1 MGKGRC
7 VGNIGCRTGK
17 LNDLL
22 VIRKKKKREEIINSK
37 HLAMLGIEV
46 ASLYT

>member
-1 MGKGRC
+1 MTYYEKEE
-7 VGNIGCRTGK
+7 
-17 LNDLL
+17 
-22 VIRKKKKREEIINSK
+22 KREEIINSK